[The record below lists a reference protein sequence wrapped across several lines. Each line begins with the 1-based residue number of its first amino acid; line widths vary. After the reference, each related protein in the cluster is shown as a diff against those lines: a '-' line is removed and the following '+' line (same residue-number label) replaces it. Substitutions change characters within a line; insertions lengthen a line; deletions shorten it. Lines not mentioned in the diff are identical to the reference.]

1 MRIKEKREREEWWMS
16 KVWSNIYIYIKGGG
30 ITHARKKKDGYTILK
45 SKTNKLNKKQ
55 IKGKKVFILLRSI
68 IHMSL
73 SPQWISYLF

>member
-1 MRIKEKREREEWWMS
+1 ML
-16 KVWSNIYIYIKGGG
+16 G
-30 ITHARKKKDGYTILK
+30 KKKDGYTILK

-73 SPQWISYLF
+73 SPQ